1 MKYVKTQ
8 LIQNRRLITGTAMAM
23 AASVVYLAAGYL
35 GGTVWSWGWMDLTA
49 AGMLVSMVTLWGF
62 GFWTVKSLPKYPTT
76 KLEHQQVAIE
86 RAVLSEWGE
95 AIGYLRLTIEKCEEC
110 SDRVIQ
116 HHRVRLMDDH
126 VEPNLLQTLLIG
138 MHAKA
143 CDLARVVADDCQRG
157 HAEAAFATWRAI
169 FEIQVNMAFI
179 AADTTGETAKRFQ
192 DWSKASALRLYDPES
207 DELKTL
213 RKTYAGWEIDRDMGW
228 TRKGYLMGIR
238 TRARAIGYSDS
249 PAVGETSILQIYQA
263 SNAYGHND
271 ATGIFH
277 DLGTNPPFVK
287 GPSAAGLDMP
297 LCLTSLSVATVTEIL
312 SKNQEDVHAN
322 DLEPHLRTVWA
333 RQSQVPLEVAMV
345 PKDLLSRFG
354 GFYVSRELN
363 LDDGR
368 QIIFIPARRGSS
380 VEDAVEELER
390 RSKPQHTP
398 R

>member
-228 TRKGYLMGIR
+228 TRKGYLMGYSNPSPSDRLFGQPGSGRDLYSTDIPSEQR
-238 TRARAIGYSDS
+238 VRAQRCYGY
-249 PAVGETSILQIYQA
+249 I
-263 SNAYGHND
+263 
-271 ATGIFH
+271 
-277 DLGTNPPFVK
+277 
-287 GPSAAGLDMP
+287 
-297 LCLTSLSVATVTEIL
+297 
-312 SKNQEDVHAN
+312 
-322 DLEPHLRTVWA
+322 
-333 RQSQVPLEVAMV
+333 
-345 PKDLLSRFG
+345 SRFG
-354 GFYVSRELN
+354 HEPSFRQRTIGSRPRYAVVPNVSVPS
-363 LDDGR
+363 
-368 QIIFIPARRGSS
+368 Q
-380 VEDAVEELER
+380 
-390 RSKPQHTP
+390 Q
-398 R
+398 